1 MDKTK
6 LTVMANMQNDLNM
19 VINPNWHEA
28 GYPWPRA
35 IMVEAVEAL
44 EHYGWKWWKAQPPQ
58 TPEVVA
64 QIQLELVD
72 IWHFAMSHIIG
83 INIVQGGDVG
93 SAIDEMFQYF
103 SDLEANPDHLGDV
116 SQLGVHDLFD
126 MLIGSAGIQRQ
137 VNGAAFSML
146 MRHFDLSWDK
156 MYDMYIGKNVLNQF
170 RQANGYKEGT
180 YMKIWNGQEDNVYLA
195 ALMER
200 HPDATPTMLNN
211 MLVEYYKTVV
221 RVH

>member
-1 MDKTK
+1 MDKSK
-6 LTVMANMQNDLNM
+6 LAVMANMQNDFNA

-72 IWHFAMSHIIG
+72 IWHFVMSHIMAVGTI
-83 INIVQGGDVG
+83 QGRDLEASVE
-93 SAIDEMFQYF
+93 EMFQYF
-103 SDLEANPDHLGDV
+103 SDLEANPDHYGEV
-116 SQLGVHDLFD
+116 SRHGVHDLFD

-137 VNGAAFSML
+137 VNGPAFSML
-146 MRHFDLSWDK
+146 MRHFGLSWDK

-180 YMKIWNGQEDNVYLA
+180 YMKIWHGQEDNVFLA
-195 ALMER
+195 AMMER
-200 HPDATPTMLNN
+200 HPDATPTMLKN
-211 MLVEYYKTVV
+211 MLGEYYKTVV